1 MTMRIRTLICIN
13 GRPEVVTEEVEELD
27 DFTSKYTVLMG
38 GTAIMDHA
46 RGHYSVNG
54 RCFEQCEAIHIDTEA
69 LDYGSIFKKADE
81 AIANGTIR
89 TRFPAL

>member
-1 MTMRIRTLICIN
+1 MMPIRTLVCIK

-38 GTAIMDHA
+38 GTTILDHV

-54 RCFEQCEAIHIDTEA
+54 RCFEQCEAIQIETDT

-81 AIANGTIR
+81 AIRNGTIR
-89 TRFPAL
+89 TRF